1 MARRPLA
8 AALVLGAGA
17 LVLTGCIPLPPA
29 VPTSPADPATAAPAD
44 PATSGGFTVDD
55 GLGDVWSFRVTGL
68 VDNPPLVTGEPE
80 PGTRFVAIVIDGEH
94 LEGSFAFK
102 DCFDMFIQGTDGELY
117 DFADTYATATA
128 ENDIYQADETSFT
141 GARAVVQLP
150 EDVDPDLV
158 VFRSHYGHP
167 EVADTVIDVE

>member
-8 AALVLGAGA
+8 AALVLGASA

-29 VPTSPADPATAAPAD
+29 LPTAPTAAPAG
-44 PATSGGFTVDD
+44 AAGSSTYTVDD

-68 VDNPPLVTGEPE
+68 VDDPPLLSGEPE

-94 LEGSFAFK
+94 LEGTFAFK

-117 DFADTYATATA
+117 DFADTYATVTA
-128 ENDIYQADETSFT
+128 ENDIYQADDTSFT
-141 GARAVVQLP
+141 GAHALVQLP

-158 VFRSHYGHP
+158 VFRSHYGYP

>member
-8 AALVLGAGA
+8 AALVLGASA
-17 LVLTGCIPLPPA
+17 LVLAGCIPLPPA
-29 VPTSPADPATAAPAD
+29 LPASPTAAPTGGA
-44 PATSGGFTVDD
+44 ASTSFTFDD
-55 GLGDVWSFRVTGL
+55 GLGDIWSFRVTGL
-68 VDNPPLVTGEPE
+68 VDDPPLVAGEPE

-94 LEGSFAFK
+94 LEGTFAFK

-128 ENDIYQADETSFT
+128 EDDIYEADETSFT
-141 GARAVVQLP
+141 GARALVQLP
-150 EDVDPDLV
+150 EDVDPDRV

-167 EVADTVIDVE
+167 QVADTVIDVE